1 MITEDYVSFETAKL
15 LKENGFG
22 GECMSMYLTPKPH
35 SGMGNPN
42 EAKIAPHGRD
52 SHYYDGYLYQCEAP
66 TLQMAMKWLR
76 EEHKLY
82 INIWADPKDA
92 ENDNFDIIFRAQV
105 YNGTSNYGTYEF
117 STYEH
122 ACDASIKYCLEKLI

>member
-15 LKENGFG
+15 LKEKGFG
-22 GECMSMYLTPKPH
+22 GERLSMYLTPKPH

-52 SHYYDGYLYQCEAP
+52 SHYYEGYLYQCEAP

-76 EEHKLY
+76 ERHKIFFRVNYYGLELGSDWAQLAVMLLY
-82 INIWADPKDA
+82 KNGCEIAF
-92 ENDNFDIIFRAQV
+92 EGFDLEEL
-105 YNGTSNYGTYEF
+105 YEK
-117 STYEH
+117 
-122 ACDASIKYCLEKLI
+122 AIRYCLENLI